1 MTTVPIGAAASA
13 ARDKYYVYRP
23 MLDLIGYTEGTD
35 APKGRGYNETLGYG
49 IMLDGRTTKGKG
61 PTVDLVSMTLDQVDK
76 LQSRMLK
83 DPDNRKLNSSAIG
96 RYQIV
101 RTTLRSIRKTLSL
114 SASALF
120 DKDMQDRCG
129 CYLLGLR
136 GIDKYLAGRLSEDTL
151 INNLAQEWASL
162 PTTKGTGY
170 YGGQRAAVKPERVRL
185 ALAAVRK
192 RHAEGQAVREV
203 DRPVVP
209 EAVEKKVKEKSGFWQ
224 WLTGLFGSGALGLG
238 WLAGMDWQAILAGGV
253 VLLVILLVLV
263 ALRSQIIA
271 AVREIKAEVA
281 G

>member
-1 MTTVPIGAAASA
+1 MAAS
-13 ARDKYYVYRP
+13 
-23 MLDLIGYTEGTD
+23 L
-35 APKGRGYNETLGYG
+35 
-49 IMLDGRTTKGKG
+49 KGKG

-76 LQSRMLK
+76 LQTRMLK

-101 RTTLRSIRKTLSL
+101 RTRMRAIRKQLPNRYPGSR
-114 SASALF
+114 LF
-120 DKDMQDRCG
+120 DADCQDEMA

-151 INNLAQEWASL
+151 LNNLAQEWASL
-162 PTTKGTGY
+162 PTTKGTGH

-185 ALAAVRK
+185 ALAAVKK

-203 DRPVVP
+203 EVVP

-253 VLLVILLVLV
+253 VLIVILLVLV